1 MLEELDDY
9 LVDATTPEIRNM
21 ILTARRTLLEAGVDD
36 QEFALRNAIDITENR
51 DFDAVYESILS
62 TLKPIFTATLKE
74 FGVEVDPD
82 AELPVLTQILSGL
95 QSIDNWDDPVTL
107 NALADSS
114 ESEEVVLADIL
125 SAVGTLYSAD
135 YLPAIR
141 KVSPDLLARIKE
153 LTDKDVPDAQ
163 PEESAVTLARERLKV
178 LHQQEALPP
187 EGVFVRALNQG
198 LRLGLPYDL
207 LVGPYKDT
215 LYDVLPESLAPELV
229 AFALASDTPT
239 QEIPVLLA
247 KIKTELSLSV
257 TDLMVV
263 DARIRA
269 LLQHLPTTTTKETV
283 HVQA

>member
-21 ILTARRTLLEAGVDD
+21 ILTACRTLLEAGIDD
-36 QEFALRNAIDITENR
+36 QEFTLRNAIDIAENR

-62 TLKPIFTATLKE
+62 TLKPIYTAALKE

-141 KVSPDLLARIKE
+141 KVSPDLLSRIKE

-163 PEESAVTLARERLKV
+163 PEQAAVVQARERLKV
-178 LHQQEALPP
+178 LHNRQAFPV
-187 EGVFVRALNQG
+187 EGVFMRSLNQG

-207 LVGPYKDT
+207 LVGPYKDA
-215 LYDVLPESLAPELV
+215 LYDVLPESLGPELV

-239 QEIPVLLA
+239 PEIPVLLA

-257 TDLMVV
+257 TDLMAV
-263 DARIRA
+263 DARIRT
-269 LLQHLPTTTTKETV
+269 LLQHLPVIPLKEV
-283 HVQA
+283 SDVQA